1 MTKNKLVH
9 LNHRFM
15 PTIIWGFR
23 IIVGI
28 TFVFSGLSKMID
40 LWGFIYKIEQYLNVW
55 QIPQPRSLTFFTA
68 IMLSGVEFI
77 IGFMTLTGSFK
88 RTSAWLSMLV
98 MLFMLP
104 LSAYIAIAKPVD
116 DCGCFG
122 DALIISNTATFIK
135 NIALFAMSLYLSYY
149 NHKVTGLYTTY
160 SQWLQSTI
168 AIAYILIVGFIGY
181 SLQPLIDFRPFKVG
195 SELKFEHEDSDES
208 ATTFKYIYAKNGHQE
223 YFTIDNLPDSSWT
236 YIDRISDAQTAQSQ
250 EWIVVRDENGEPAY
264 DIISSDGPQLI
275 LLIPEIDNADIASTY
290 LINEINRHIID
301 LGGNLIAL
309 IGTDAKGIQEWR
321 DIALASYPIY
331 SVEDSYIK
339 EIARGNVSLVYLF
352 DGIIKWKRTL
362 YSIEAENFNA
372 PNDTV
377 FEELEFSGNYIF
389 GILTAIF
396 GCLEFILWC
405 IDRSGRAVK
414 SHLTRKNQ
422 KKSVTL

>member
-1 MTKNKLVH
+1 MTMNKLV
-9 LNHRFM
+9 LFNHRFM
-15 PTIIWGFR
+15 PAIVWSFR

-88 RTSAWLSMLV
+88 RSSAWLSMLV
-98 MLFMLP
+98 MLLMLP

-135 NIALFAMSLYLSYY
+135 NIILFAMSLYLLYY

-168 AIAYILIVGFIGY
+168 AVAYILIIGFIGY
-181 SLQPLIDFRPFKVG
+181 SLQPLIDFRPYKVG
-195 SELKFEHEDSDES
+195 TELTLDYSGLDES
-208 ATTFKYIYAKNGHQE
+208 DTMFQYIYAKDGHQE

-236 YIDRISDAQTAQSQ
+236 YIDRVADARAAQLHDG
-250 EWIVVRDENGEPAY
+250 IVVRDENGEPAY
-264 DIISSDGPQLI
+264 DIISSNGPQLL
-275 LLIPEIDNADIASTY
+275 LLIPEIANADIASTY

-321 DIALASYPIY
+321 DISLASYPIF
-331 SVEDSYIK
+331 SVEDTYIK
-339 EIARGNVSLVYLF
+339 EIARGNISLVYLV
-352 DGIIKWKRTL
+352 DGTIKWKRTL
-362 YSIEAENFNA
+362 YSIEGETFNN

-377 FEELEFSGNYIF
+377 FEKLEFSGNYLF
-389 GILTAIF
+389 GILTVIF
-396 GCLEFILWC
+396 CCLQFILWC

-414 SHLTRKNQ
+414 SHLARKNQ